1 MTSDLTG
8 KIIVLTGVTG
18 GIGRVTARAYVE
30 NGAVV
35 IGSDI
40 DEEAGDK
47 LAAELTG
54 DGHDFTFVP
63 GDVTR
68 AATAN
73 ALAALVRERHGRLDV
88 LHNNAGVLV
97 AKGIQETTD
106 EEWDLVMN
114 VSVRGT
120 FLMIRALSPLMGEG
134 GSIIN
139 MGSSLG
145 LVGGANEA
153 AYCAAKGAIVNL
165 TKAVACDLAPA
176 VRVNAICPGAIDTPM
191 PRNVVES
198 LPAEV
203 QEAVWKGLEAEHLL
217 GRVGRPEEV
226 VAVAL
231 FLAGDDSSFV
241 NGAAIAVDGGWTAR

>member
-1 MTSDLTG
+1 MTTDLTG
-8 KIIVLTGVTG
+8 KVIVLTGVTG
-18 GIGRVTARAYVE
+18 GIGRVTARAYLAS
-30 NGAVV
+30 GAIV

-40 DEEAGDK
+40 DQEAGDK

-54 DGHDFTFVP
+54 DGYDFTFTA
-63 GDVTR
+63 GDVTQTE
-68 AATAN
+68 TAR
-73 ALAALVRERHGRLDV
+73 ALAELVREKHGHLDV

-97 AKGIQETTD
+97 FKSVQDTTD
-106 EEWDLVMN
+106 EEWDLVLN
-114 VSVRGT
+114 VSLRGT
-120 FLMIRALSPLMGEG
+120 FLMIRELSPLMGEG

-176 VRVNAICPGAIDTPM
+176 VRVNAICPGAIDTGM
-191 PRNVVES
+191 PRGIVSS

-203 QEAVWKGLEAEHLL
+203 QDAVWEGLEAEHLL

-226 VAVAL
+226 TAMAL
-231 FLAGDDSSFV
+231 FLASDESTFV
-241 NGAAIAVDGGWTAR
+241 NGAAIAVDGGWTAK

>member
-1 MTSDLTG
+1 MSPDLTG
-8 KIIVLTGVTG
+8 KVIVLTGVTG
-18 GIGRVTARAYVE
+18 GIGRVAARSYLE
-30 NGAVV
+30 HGAIV

-40 DEEAGDK
+40 DEEAGAK
-47 LAAELTG
+47 LEAELVG

-63 GDVTR
+63 GDVTQAETAR
-68 AATAN
+68 AV
-73 ALAALVRERHGRLDV
+73 AAVVRAGSGRLDV

-97 AKGIQETTD
+97 AKGVQDTTD
-106 EEWDLVMN
+106 EEWDLVMG

-120 FLMIRALSPLMGEG
+120 FLMIRELSPLMGEG

-165 TKAVACDLAPA
+165 TKAAACDLAPGI
-176 VRVNAICPGAIDTPM
+176 RVNAICPGAIDTPM
-191 PRNVVES
+191 PRGVVGA

-203 QEAVWKGLEAEHLL
+203 QDEVWQSLEAEHLL

-226 VAVAL
+226 VALAL
-231 FLAGDDSSFV
+231 FLAGDASTFV
-241 NGAAIAVDGGWTAR
+241 NGAALAVDGGWTAR

>member
-8 KIIVLTGVTG
+8 KVIVLTGVTG
-18 GIGRVTARAYVE
+18 GIGRVTARTYLE
-30 NGAVV
+30 LGAVV

-40 DEEAGDK
+40 DEEAGEK

-54 DGHDFTFVP
+54 DGHDFTFVA
-63 GDVTR
+63 GDVTQ
-68 AATAN
+68 AATAQG
-73 ALAALVRERHGRLDV
+73 LADLVRERHGRLDV

-97 AKGIQETTD
+97 AKGVQDTT
-106 EEWDLVMN
+106 EAEWDLVMN

-153 AYCAAKGAIVNL
+153 AYCAAKGAIVNF

-176 VRVNAICPGAIDTPM
+176 IRVNAICPGGIDTPM
-191 PRNVVES
+191 PRNVVGA
-198 LPAEV
+198 LPAED
-203 QEAVWKGLEAEHLL
+203 QDAVWKGLEAEHLL

-226 VAVAL
+226 AALAV
-231 FLAGDDSSFV
+231 FLASDDSTFV